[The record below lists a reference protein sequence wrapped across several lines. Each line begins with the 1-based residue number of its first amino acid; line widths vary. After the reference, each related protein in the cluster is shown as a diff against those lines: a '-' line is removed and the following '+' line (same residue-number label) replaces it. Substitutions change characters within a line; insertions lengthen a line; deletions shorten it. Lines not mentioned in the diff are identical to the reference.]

1 MELHTALRS
10 KVNLSDLGTKQEH
23 AVNQQHDLSPAEV
36 YERYMSRSIADP
48 WTRVLLD
55 FAAPVLGERA
65 LDLACGTGSVARQL
79 APIVGTSGQVLAVDS
94 NADML
99 EVGRRQ
105 TLPSGASILWEQ
117 GNAVRLEI
125 PDDAFDLVLCQQG
138 LQFFPDRLAS
148 VREMRRVLRKD
159 GRAVISV
166 WQGLDQHPVYDALF
180 KTTARHLRV
189 PLSNVDVAFSLSDPG
204 ELLLLLK
211 NGGFQDVDLYPKT
224 LLIQMPEPERF
235 VQLSVLGAATSVPA
249 FIELDAAQRDA
260 LINAVSTETLE
271 VVQQFRVGNV
281 LTLPMSTTI
290 AVAR

>member
-1 MELHTALRS
+1 
-10 KVNLSDLGTKQEH
+10 
-23 AVNQQHDLSPAEV
+23 VNQQYDLSPAEV
-36 YERYMSRSIADP
+36 YERYMSRTIADP
-48 WTRVLLD
+48 WTRVVLG

-79 APIVGTSGQVLAVDS
+79 APMVGASGQVVAVDI

-99 EVGRRQ
+99 EVGRAQ

-117 GNAVRLEI
+117 GNATSLEL
-125 PDDAFDLVLCQQG
+125 PDNSFDLVLCQQG

-148 VREMRRVLRKD
+148 VREMRRVLRKK

-166 WQGLDQHPVYDALF
+166 WQGLDQHSVYDVLF
-180 KTTARHLRV
+180 KTTARHLGV
-189 PLSNVDVAFSLSDPG
+189 PLSNVDVAFSLSDPS

-224 LLIQMPEPERF
+224 LLLHMPEPERF

-249 FIELDAAQRDA
+249 FIELDARQRDA